1 MITGDSCLHIIA
13 SPTPNEAVMG
23 GPSHQPSV
31 SHTFAFALSFS
42 SLHTPNVRFLEKCRR
57 QAAGDRRWQVPPH
70 PGLEAAGSSLLRGPR
85 PVYKSPPTASPLN
98 PEGHRHIRGRAVP
111 VAGRAQTGV
120 RFAAPVTRC
129 KTECIGGKRASD
141 RPKDLHAARRMFVPD
156 FKK

>member
-57 QAAGDRRWQVPPH
+57 QTAGNRRWQVPPPP
-70 PGLEAAGSSLLRGPR
+70 PGWRRQAVPCYEGLARSTSLPL
-85 PVYKSPPTASPLN
+85 ASPLN

>member
-57 QAAGDRRWQVPPH
+57 QTAGDRRWQVPPTRAGGGRQFPATRAS
-70 PGLEAAGSSLLRGPR
+70 PGLQVSPYCIPPEPR
-85 PVYKSPPTASPLN
+85 RPQAHP
-98 PEGHRHIRGRAVP
+98 GRAVP